1 MSNRP
6 VERLYLEE
14 GEEEEKKR
22 KGGRQVHVVKKGE
35 KEEGRRGKKRGGKGE
50 RRGKVEGEQSSVG
63 EKRVMMEKE
72 GNGLL
77 HGTLTLAVCVVGRGS
92 VGRAAG
98 WSKQS

>member
-1 MSNRP
+1 M
-6 VERLYLEE
+6 
-14 GEEEEKKR
+14 
-22 KGGRQVHVVKKGE
+22 
-35 KEEGRRGKKRGGKGE
+35 
-50 RRGKVEGEQSSVG
+50 EGEQSSVG

-98 WSKQS
+98 